1 MDRISSELGRNDT
14 ESGADTSAIPLVEGD
29 EALIAQSA
37 RHAAIPRRLFQ
48 LDELD
53 HKLIRLLRLNGR
65 RPNSELAAEV
75 GLSASACLRRIRILE
90 DRGVIRGY
98 TAIVDSPGAQ
108 DGMIAI
114 VRLTLEKQ
122 TEEYLRRFETAVRD
136 HPEIEECFLM
146 TGDADYVLR
155 VSAPSAAPST
165 RPTVSIGM
173 SSAPMLR
180 WRILQQRW
188 P

>member
-1 MDRISSELGRNDT
+1 M
-14 ESGADTSAIPLVEGD
+14 A
-29 EALIAQSA
+29 
-37 RHAAIPRRLFQ
+37 FQ

-98 TAIVDSPGAQ
+98 TAIVDRPGAH

-155 VSAPSAAPST
+155 VSAPSAAAYEAIHTDILSRLPGVA
-165 RPTVSIGM
+165 RIH
-173 SSAPMLR
+173 SSFAMRNVLR
-180 WRILQQRW
+180 WKAVDRGAPSRRT
-188 P
+188 

>member
-1 MDRISSELGRNDT
+1 M
-14 ESGADTSAIPLVEGD
+14 A
-29 EALIAQSA
+29 
-37 RHAAIPRRLFQ
+37 FQ

-155 VSAPSAAPST
+155 VSAPSAAAYEAIHTDILSRLPGVA
-165 RPTVSIGM
+165 RIH
-173 SSAPMLR
+173 SSFAMRNVLR
-180 WRILQQRW
+180 WKAVDRGAPSRRT
-188 P
+188 

>member
-1 MDRISSELGRNDT
+1 M
-14 ESGADTSAIPLVEGD
+14 A
-29 EALIAQSA
+29 
-37 RHAAIPRRLFQ
+37 FQ

-155 VSAPSAAPST
+155 VSAPSAAAYEAIHTDILSRLPGVA
-165 RPTVSIGM
+165 RIH
-173 SSAPMLR
+173 SSFAMRNVLR
-180 WRILQQRW
+180 WKAVDRGAPSRRA
-188 P
+188 